1 MARHGDEGG
10 LRGTGERSVDVAN
23 KLERGSVEG
32 GRWRGGGGT
41 EQSAQLEA
49 TMGGSCLSLSS
60 I

>member
-1 MARHGDEGG
+1 M
-10 LRGTGERSVDVAN
+10 DVAN